1 MDAEA
6 IRELFEPSGPIQI
19 RRMFGAHDIYR
30 DGRIVALEDEGMI
43 WLKAD
48 IVSSPAFEAAG
59 SRPFAYE
66 KKTGG
71 VTVMSYWLLPEAAHD
86 DSDIMLHWVR
96 LAEQAASRATVKSA
110 GKKTKPAKPKAAA
123 KARNS

>member
-1 MDAEA
+1 MDAEG

-19 RRMFGAHDIYR
+19 RRMFGAHGIYR
-30 DGRIVALEDEGMI
+30 DGRIIALEDEGMI

-48 IVSSPAFEAAG
+48 DVSSPAFEAVG
-59 SRPFAYE
+59 SRAFTYK

-86 DSDIMLHWVR
+86 DPDVMRHWVK
-96 LAEQAASRATVKSA
+96 LAEQAASRASLKSVAPKPKSTKPKSA
-110 GKKTKPAKPKAAA
+110 GKG
-123 KARNS
+123 